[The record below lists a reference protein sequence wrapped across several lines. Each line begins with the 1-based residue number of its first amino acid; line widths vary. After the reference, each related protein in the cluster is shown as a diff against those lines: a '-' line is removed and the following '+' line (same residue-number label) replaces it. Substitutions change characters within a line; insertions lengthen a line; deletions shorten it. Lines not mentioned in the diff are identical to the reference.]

1 MGTEMAETA
10 RQSFSFA
17 AETATGIRD
26 HNEDRWGAHPD
37 AGLFFVSDG
46 VGGAPNGEVA
56 AQTAVDLLMDRLAAV
71 QRDDTVPADPETTLG
86 TAIAQL
92 SDELNQRGQREAEVA
107 GTGATIVAAL
117 VTGDRCTIASL
128 GDSPAYLMHDG
139 QLVRLTTDHTIA
151 QVLVDAGAISDE
163 AGENHPGRNKLTRYF
178 GMKGPAHPDVTTVA
192 VAPRDRLL
200 MCSDGV
206 SGVLE
211 AETLLAMMTAVGD
224 PNTLCR
230 ALVRAATNAKSKDNM
245 TALVVDFH

>member
-1 MGTEMAETA
+1 MAETA

-37 AGLFFVSDG
+37 AGLFVVSDG

-56 AQTAVDLLMDRLAAV
+56 AQTAVDLLMERLAAV
-71 QRDDTVPADPETTLG
+71 QRDHAVPADPETSLA
-86 TAIAQL
+86 TAIGQL
-92 SDELNQRGQREAEVA
+92 SDELNQRGKEEPAVA

-117 VTGDRCTIASL
+117 VNGGRCTIASL

-151 QVLVDAGAISDE
+151 QVLVDAGAISED

-178 GMKGPAHPDVTTVA
+178 GMKGPAHPDVTTVQ
-192 VAPRDRLL
+192 VLPGDRLL
-200 MCSDGV
+200 MCSDGI
-206 SGVLE
+206 SGVLDQE
-211 AETLLAMMTAVGD
+211 YLLSALTAVGD

-230 ALVRAATNAKSKDNM
+230 ALVRAATNAQSKDNM